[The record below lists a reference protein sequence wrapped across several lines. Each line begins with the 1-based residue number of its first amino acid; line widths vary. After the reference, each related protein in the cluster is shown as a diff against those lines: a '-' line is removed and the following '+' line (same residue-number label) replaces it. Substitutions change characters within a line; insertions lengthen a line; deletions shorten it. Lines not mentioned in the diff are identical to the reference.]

1 MLAKIAAF
9 EFRYQIKQ
17 PAFWVVSILFFL
29 LSFGL
34 VAASDNIQIG
44 GTGGNVFVNAASTI
58 IFTHMVLSL
67 FFLLGTVA
75 LVANSVARDSTTGFG
90 PLINA
95 TPINRFD
102 YVLGR
107 FFGSFGAAA
116 LAYTSISV
124 GLIFGTFMPWI
135 DPETLQALR
144 LGDYAYAYLFFGLPA
159 VFFTSAVV
167 FTLATLTRSMMA
179 SYVGAVG
186 LIILYFVV
194 NGTLLSKPEMREL
207 GAWLEPLG
215 IGAFSELTRYWTADE
230 KNTRLPEMAGI
241 LLGNRLLWTGVGV
254 AFLAAAVVFFNR
266 SPRGSSEK
274 KLAKLQKTSAKAAKS
289 APAAKPLASGKYGFA
304 QSLAQLAARTR
315 FEMGLIFKSPA
326 YIVLMMFGFLMAM
339 SSLLFGGEMY
349 GVKTYPATR
358 DVIEMLQGSF
368 SLVGLIVAVYY
379 SGELVWRDQ
388 DRKIHEIVDSSPA
401 PDWTF
406 MVPKALGLALV
417 LISTL
422 LVSILAGVVSQAIR
436 GWFNFEIEKYL
447 LWYVL
452 PGSISMI
459 MLAILSIFVQA
470 LSPNRFVGW
479 AIMVIYIIST
489 LVMGGLGFNHYLYSF
504 GDGPSVPT
512 SDLNGMA
519 GLGLITL
526 PTTLY
531 WSAFCVILLVLTF
544 ALWRR
549 GAETRYKPR
558 FARAPHRLKGTAGI
572 IGVVA
577 ALAFVGLG
585 ALVYVNTN
593 VWNVYERKQT
603 VEARMADREKQ
614 LLAFENLS
622 QPQVTDVKMNI
633 DLRPHE
639 RRMLTTGSY
648 VIQNLTDKPQETVHL
663 NWPRDTKMKIEVE
676 GAKLDKEW
684 TKHQY
689 QIYRFA
695 TPLQPGEKRT
705 IKFESEYGQKG
716 FGVGNLMTDIVT
728 NGSFVNDKAFSPS
741 IGMDRGG
748 LLTDRAKRRKFGL
761 PAELRMRD
769 LNDAFGQQ
777 SNYIGAS
784 WVNSDITLTTDGD
797 QTPIAPGYKVSDET
811 KNGRRTARFVSEAPI
826 LHFFSVQSAS
836 YEVAQKTHDGI
847 SLEVYHHP
855 THGVHA
861 QRMLTALEK
870 GLDYFQS
877 AFGPYQFRQ
886 ARIIEF
892 PGYSSFAQAFANTMP
907 YSESI
912 GFNADLRKPD
922 AIDFVTFVT
931 AHELA
936 HQWWAH
942 QIVGANVQGATTLS
956 ETLAEYSALMVMEK
970 MYGEEQIRRFL
981 KYDLDNY
988 LGARGSER
996 LGEFPLERVEAG
1008 QGYIHYRKGGHV
1020 LYLLRDQLGE
1030 EVVNRAL
1037 SKLLAAHKFGRA
1049 PYPRS
1054 VDLIAA
1060 IRAEAPADKQG
1071 LITDLLQKITLY
1083 DLKVASAGASKRP
1096 DGRWDVVLKIEARK
1110 LYADA
1115 KGTETAAPL
1124 EEEMEIGLFN
1134 AEPGLGQFDRKDVVL
1149 LERHTIRSGPQTIRL
1164 ISPTKPKF
1172 AGIDPYTRWID
1183 RDADNNI
1190 KAIE

>member
-1 MLAKIAAF
+1 MLFKIAAF
-9 EFRYQIKQ
+9 EFRYQMKQ
-17 PAFWVVSILFFL
+17 PAFWVVTILFGL
-29 LSFGL
+29 LGFGL

-44 GTGGNVFVNAASTI
+44 GAGGNVFVNSAFSIMLTNQ
-58 IFTHMVLSL
+58 VLNL

-75 LVANSVARDSTTGFG
+75 LVANAVARDSTSGFG

-102 YVLGR
+102 YVVGR
-107 FFGSFGAAA
+107 FLGAFAVAA
-116 LAYTSISV
+116 LAFTSVNI
-124 GLIFGTFMPWI
+124 GLILGTFMPWI
-135 DPETLQALR
+135 DPETLQPLR
-144 LGDYAYAYLFFGLPA
+144 LGDYVFAYLVYGLTG
-159 VFFTSAVV
+159 VFFSSAVV
-167 FTLATLTRSMMA
+167 FALATLTRSMMA

-186 LIILYFVV
+186 MIILYFVV
-194 NGTLLSKPEMREL
+194 TSTLLSKPELREL
-207 GAWLEPLG
+207 GSWLEPLG
-215 IGAFSELTRYWTADE
+215 IGAHTEVTRYWTAAE
-230 KNTRLPEMAGI
+230 KNTRLPELTGV

-254 AFLAAAVVFFNR
+254 AFIAAAVAFFSR

-274 KLAKLQKTSAKAAKS
+274 KLAKMQKVSAKAARK
-289 APAAKPLASGKYGFA
+289 APEPKPLVAGKYGAAQTFA
-304 QSLAQLAARTR
+304 QLIARTR

-326 YIVLMMFGFLMAM
+326 YIVLMLFGFLM
-339 SSLLFGGEMY
+339 SISNLVFGGEMY
-349 GVKTYPATR
+349 GVKTFLTTR
-358 DVIEMLQGSF
+358 AVIEQLEGSF
-368 SLVGLIVAVYY
+368 SLVALIIAIYY

-388 DRKIHEIVDSSPA
+388 DRKIHEIVDSTPA

-406 MVPKALGLALV
+406 MVPKALGLTLV
-417 LISTL
+417 LVSTL
-422 LVSILAGVVSQAIR
+422 IASVLAGIFSQAVS
-436 GWFNFEIEKYL
+436 GWFNFELGKYL

-452 PGSISMI
+452 PSSVSMI
-459 MLAILSIFVQA
+459 MIAILAIFVQA

-479 AIMVIYIIST
+479 AIMVLYIIST
-489 LVMGGLGFNHYLYSF
+489 LVMASLGFDHYLYSF

-512 SDLNGMA
+512 SDLNGMG
-519 GLGLITL
+519 GLGLISL

-531 WSAFCVILLVLTF
+531 WSAFCVILLVVTY

-549 GAETRYKPR
+549 GAETRYAPR
-558 FARAPHRLKGTAGI
+558 LARAPRRFKGKAGL
-572 IGVVA
+572 IGGLAAVA
-577 ALAFVGLG
+577 FAGLG
-585 ALVYVNTN
+585 VLVFINTN
-593 VWNVYERKQT
+593 VWNTYERKQT

-614 LLAFENLS
+614 LLAFENQL
-622 QPQVTDVKMNI
+622 QPQVVDVKMNI
-633 DLRPHE
+633 DLRPSE

-648 VIQNLTDKPQETVHL
+648 VIENQTEQPLETVHL
-663 NWPRDTKMKIEVE
+663 NWPRETKMKIEVE

-684 TKHQY
+684 KEHQY
-689 QIYRFA
+689 QIYRFD

-705 IKFESEYGQKG
+705 IKYESEYGQKG
-716 FGVGNLMTDIVT
+716 FGVGHLMTDIVS
-728 NGSFVNDKAFSPS
+728 NGSFINDKVFSPS
-741 IGMDRGG
+741 IGMDRSG
-748 LLTDRAKRRKFGL
+748 LLTDRVKRRKHGL

-769 LNDAFGQQ
+769 LNDAFGLKK
-777 SNYIGAS
+777 NYIGAS
-784 WVNSDITLTTDGD
+784 WVNSDITLTTDAD

-826 LHFFSVQSAS
+826 LHFFSVQSAR
-836 YEVAQKTHDGI
+836 YELAKEDHNGI
-847 SLEVYHHP
+847 ALEVYHHP
-855 THGVHA
+855 THGTHA
-861 QRMLTALEK
+861 PRMIKALK
-870 GLDYFQS
+870 TGLDYFQS

-922 AIDFVTFVT
+922 AIDYVTFVT

-970 MYGEEQIRRFL
+970 MYGADQIRRFL
-981 KYDLDNY
+981 KYDLDSY
-988 LGARGSER
+988 LGARGGER
-996 LGEFPLERVEAG
+996 LGEFALERVEAG

-1030 EVVNRAL
+1030 DVVNRAL
-1037 SKLLAAHKFGRA
+1037 AKLLAAHKFGRA

-1071 LITDLLQKITLY
+1071 LITDLMEKITLY
-1083 DLKVASAGASKRP
+1083 DLKVTSTRATERA
-1096 DGRWDVVLKIEARK
+1096 DGRWDVVLQVEARK

-1115 KGTETAAPL
+1115 KGTETTAPL
-1124 EEEMEIGLFN
+1124 EETMEIGLFN
-1134 AEPGLGQFDRKDVVL
+1134 AEPGHGAFDSKDIVL
-1149 LERHTIRSGPQTIRL
+1149 VERRVIRSGPQTIRL
-1164 ISPTKPKF
+1164 IANSKPKF
-1172 AGIDPYTRWID
+1172 AGVDPYIRWID
-1183 RDADNNI
+1183 RVTTDNI
-1190 KAIE
+1190 KAID

>member
-1 MLAKIAAF
+1 MLSKIAAF
-9 EFRYQIKQ
+9 ELRYQLRQ
-17 PAFWVVSILFFL
+17 PTFWVVSILFFL

-34 VAASDNIQIG
+34 VAASDNIRIG
-44 GTGGNVFVNAASTI
+44 GTGGNVYVNAASTI
-58 IFTHMVLSL
+58 IITHIILSL
-67 FFLLGTVA
+67 FFLLGTVG
-75 LVANSVARDSTTGFG
+75 LVANAVSRDASTGFG

-95 TPINRFD
+95 TP
-102 YVLGR
+102 VGR
-107 FFGSFGAAA
+107 FSYVIGRFIGSYLAAA
-116 LAYTSISV
+116 LAFASISF

-144 LGDYAYAYLFFGLPA
+144 LGDYVFAYLFYGLTGLFFSSA
-159 VFFTSAVV
+159 LVFS
-167 FTLATLTRSMMA
+167 LATVTRSMMA

-194 NGTLLSKPEMREL
+194 SSTLLSKPEMREL
-207 GAWLEPLG
+207 GSWLEPLG
-215 IGAFSELTRYWTADE
+215 IGAFSEVTRYWTAAE
-230 KNTRLPEMAGI
+230 KNTRLPELAGVI
-241 LLGNRLLWTGVGV
+241 LGNRVLWTSMGVIFLGLSV
-254 AFLAAAVVFFNR
+254 ALFSR
-266 SPRGSSEK
+266 SPRGTSEK
-274 KLAKLQKTSAKAAKS
+274 KLARLQKASAKAEKS
-289 APAAKPLASGKYGFA
+289 APAPRPLASPKFGIA

-326 YIVLMMFGFLMAM
+326 YIVLMLFGFLMAFT
-339 SSLLFGGEMY
+339 SLLFGGEMY
-349 GVKTYPATR
+349 GVKTLPTTR
-358 DVIEMLQGSF
+358 DVITQLEGSF
-368 SLVGLIVAVYY
+368 SLVALIIAIYY

-388 DRKIHEIVDSSPA
+388 DRKIHEIVDSTPA

-406 MVPKALGLALV
+406 MVPKALGLSLV
-417 LISTL
+417 LTSTL
-422 LVSILAGVVSQAIR
+422 LVSILAGIVSQAIR
-436 GWFNFEIEKYL
+436 GWFDFEIAKYL

-459 MLAILSIFVQA
+459 MIAILAIFVQA

-479 AIMVIYIIST
+479 AIMVIYMISS
-489 LVMGGLGFNHYLYSF
+489 LVLASLGFDHYLYNF
-504 GDGPSVPT
+504 GDGPNVPT

-519 GLGLITL
+519 GLGLIAL

-531 WSAFCVILLVLTF
+531 WTAFCVILLVLTF

-558 FARAPHRLKGTAGI
+558 FAKAPHRLKGTAGV
-572 IGVVA
+572 IGGL
-577 ALAFVGLG
+577 ALAAFVGLG
-585 ALVYVNTN
+585 VLVYVNTN
-593 VWNVYERKQT
+593 VWNFYERKQSA
-603 VEARMADREKQ
+603 EARMADREKQ
-614 LLAFENLS
+614 LLAFENLP

-633 DLRPHE
+633 DLRPHD
-639 RRMLTTGSY
+639 RRMVTVGTY
-648 VIQNLTDKPQETVHL
+648 VIENLTDKPQETVHL

-676 GAKLDKEW
+676 GAKLEKEW
-684 TKHQY
+684 KQHQY
-689 QIYRFA
+689 QIYRFN

-705 IKFESEYGQKG
+705 ISFESDLGQKG
-716 FGVGNLMTDIVT
+716 FGVNQLMTEIVD
-728 NGSFVNDKAFSPS
+728 NGTFVNDKAFSPS

-748 LLTDRAKRRKFGL
+748 LLSDRAKRRKHGL

-784 WVNSDITLTTDGD
+784 WVNSDITLTTDAD

-811 KNGRRTARFVSEAPI
+811 KNGRRTARYVSEAPI
-826 LHFFSVQSAS
+826 LHFFSVQSAR
-836 YEVAQKTHDGI
+836 YELAKKDHNGI

-855 THGVHA
+855 THGMHA
-861 QRMLTALEK
+861 QRMLSALEK

-922 AIDFVTFVT
+922 AIDYVTFVT

-970 MYGEEQIRRFL
+970 IYGQEQIRRFL

-1030 EVVNRAL
+1030 DVVNRAL

-1060 IRAEAPADKQG
+1060 IRAEAPADKQN

-1083 DLKVASAGASKRP
+1083 DLKVASATATKRP
-1096 DGRWDVVLKIEARK
+1096 DGRWDVVMKVEARK

-1115 KGTETAAPL
+1115 KGTETVAPL
-1124 EEEMEIGLFN
+1124 EEEMEIGLFKS
-1134 AEPGLGQFDRKDVVL
+1134 EPGLGQFDSKDVIL
-1149 LERHTIRSGPQTIRL
+1149 LERQTIRSGPQTIRL
-1164 ISPTKPKF
+1164 VSPVKPAF
-1172 AGIDPYTRWID
+1172 AGVDPYTRWID
-1183 RDADNNI
+1183 RDTRDNLKKI
-1190 KAIE
+1190 D